1 MEKEKGRT
9 KSGFEFEIDRSVI
22 DMELL
27 DELADMQENPAL
39 TGRVLAR
46 LLGKD
51 QKRALYDHIRDEN
64 GRVPIDKAAAE
75 LVDIFGE
82 FENGKNS

>member
-1 MEKEKGRT
+1 MTEKGKT
-9 KSGFEFEIDRSVI
+9 KTGFEFEIDRGVI

-27 DELADMQENPAL
+27 DDLADMQDNPAL
-39 TGRVLAR
+39 TGRVLTR

-51 QKRALYDHIRDEN
+51 QKKALYDHIRDES

-75 LVDIFGE
+75 LVDIFGA
-82 FENGKNS
+82 FETGKNL

>member
-51 QKRALYDHIRDEN
+51 QKRALYDHIRTED
-64 GRVPIDKAAAE
+64 GHVPIDKAAAE
-75 LVDIFGE
+75 LVDIFKA
-82 FENGKNS
+82 FENGKNF

>member
-46 LLGKD
+46 LLGKE

-64 GRVPIDKAAAE
+64 GHVPIDKAAAE
-75 LVDIFGE
+75 LVDIFKA
-82 FENGKNS
+82 FENGKNF

>member
-64 GRVPIDKAAAE
+64 GRVPTDKAAAE
-75 LVDIFGE
+75 LVDIFKA
-82 FENGKNS
+82 FENGKNF

>member
-9 KSGFEFEIDRSVI
+9 KSGFEFEIDRGAI

-27 DELADMQENPAL
+27 DELADMQDNPAL

-64 GRVPIDKAAAE
+64 GRVPIGRAAAE
-75 LVDIFGE
+75 LVDIFGA